1 VRVLILFALLLSGC
15 SSIYH
20 PQQGWVPE
28 GYSEE
33 RASEHQ
39 YTVQFESYRGEEW
52 QQLEQYLI
60 YRAAEIGAEHS
71 YRYFL
76 VNNLQN
82 KEKVEVAETQAITV
96 SMYNGIDSG
105 ANTEIPYTAF
115 HHKIRTVKALITYT
129 QKPLNDSYDV
139 MKSLAT
145 ISVD

>member
-1 VRVLILFALLLSGC
+1 MRVLVLFALLLSGC

-76 VNNLQN
+76 VNDLQN
-82 KEKVEVAETQAITV
+82 KERVEVNESQSIKVT
-96 SMYNGIDSG
+96 MYHGTDSG

-115 HHKIRTVKALITYT
+115 HHEIRTVNALVTYT
-129 QKPLNDSYDV
+129 QKPSNDSYDV
-139 MKSLAT
+139 MESLAT